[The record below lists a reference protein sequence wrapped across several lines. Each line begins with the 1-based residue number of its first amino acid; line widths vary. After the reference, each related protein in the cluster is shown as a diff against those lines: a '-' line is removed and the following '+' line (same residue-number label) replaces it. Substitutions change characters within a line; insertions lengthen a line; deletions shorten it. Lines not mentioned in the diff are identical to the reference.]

1 MKPKNRTLARDLI
14 DAALTADLTQNE
26 LKMFLVLFRQ
36 TICYSKK
43 SDPLRLSSLIH
54 YSHIRKDRLLPA
66 LQKLLQTGLFTRQ
79 PHPENEY
86 EYSIAEE
93 YLAPY
98 ADGFFA
104 PALRKNGSDFRPTE
118 AVSEKRTHTT
128 KTNTIFNPTT
138 TSLPYPETWNEQERR
153 SAAHILDGLNPDDA
167 RDCLLILSRSMK
179 ARAVPSPLGY
189 LHNLVKA
196 ARAGRLN
203 RSVLQKQAAPIPT
216 QTTPTPTQTAS
227 SSTANA
233 ATSTANTSTSEAITE
248 SVKRRLR
255 AIGEEI
261 RGLDTLFAFAGEPM
275 DSKTAAKR
283 AQLVAEYQHLR
294 DINTA

>member
-14 DAALTADLTQNE
+14 DAALTANLSQNE

-66 LQKLLQTGLFTRQ
+66 LQKLLQTGLFTRK

-98 ADGFFA
+98 IDGFFA
-104 PALRKNGSDFRPTE
+104 PALRKNGSDFRVTE
-118 AVSEKRTHTT
+118 AVSEKQTHTT
-128 KTNTIFNPTT
+128 KTNTFFNPTT
-138 TSLPYPETWNEQERR
+138 TSLPYPEIWNEQERR

-203 RSVLQKQAAPIPT
+203 RSVLQKQA
-216 QTTPTPTQTAS
+216 TPTPTQTAS
-227 SSTANA
+227 TASA
-233 ATSTANTSTSEAITE
+233 STSTATASASSTPPEAL
-248 SVKRRLR
+248 KQRLW
-255 AIGEEI
+255 AISEEI
-261 RGLDTLFAFAGEPM
+261 RSLDRLFAFAGEPM
-275 DSKTAAKR
+275 DSKTAAKK
-283 AQLVAEYQHLR
+283 AQLVAEYQRLLS
-294 DINTA
+294 T

>member
-66 LQKLLQTGLFTRQ
+66 LQRLLQTGLFTRQ

-216 QTTPTPTQTAS
+216 QTTPTQTTSTS
-227 SSTANA
+227 SANA
-233 ATSTANTSTSEAITE
+233 ATSTASASASSTPPEAL
-248 SVKRRLR
+248 KQRLW
-255 AIGEEI
+255 AISEEI
-261 RGLDTLFAFAGEPM
+261 RSLDRLFAFAGEPM

-283 AQLVAEYQHLR
+283 TQLVEEYTRLR
-294 DINTA
+294 QEHT

>member
-14 DAALTADLTQNE
+14 DAALAADLTQNE
-26 LKMFLVLFRQ
+26 LKIFLVLFRQ

-66 LQKLLQTGLFTRQ
+66 LQKLLQTGLFTRK
-79 PHPENEY
+79 PHPENEH

-98 ADGFFA
+98 VDGFFA

-118 AVSEKRTHTT
+118 AISEKQTHTT
-128 KTNTIFNPTT
+128 KTHTFFNSTT
-138 TSLPYPETWNEQERR
+138 TSLPYPENWNEQERR

-179 ARAVPSPLGY
+179 ARSVPSPLGY

-203 RSVLQKQAAPIPT
+203 RSVLQKQPV
-216 QTTPTPTQTAS
+216 PTPTQTAS
-227 SSTANA
+227 TASA
-233 ATSTANTSTSEAITE
+233 STSTASASASSTPPEDLKQRLWAI
-248 SVKRRLR
+248 S
-255 AIGEEI
+255 EEI
-261 RGLDTLFAFAGEPM
+261 RSLDRLFAFAGEPM
-275 DSKTAAKR
+275 DSKTAAKK
-283 AQLVAEYQHLR
+283 AQLVAEYQRLLA
-294 DINTA
+294 T

>member
-66 LQKLLQTGLFTRQ
+66 LQRLLQTGLFTRQ

-98 ADGFFA
+98 VDGFFA

-179 ARAVPSPLGY
+179 ARSVPSPLGY

-216 QTTPTPTQTAS
+216 PTQPASTA
-227 SSTANA
+227 TANA
-233 ATSTANTSTSEAITE
+233 ATPSASASSTPPEAL
-248 SVKRRLR
+248 KQRLW
-255 AIGEEI
+255 AISEEI
-261 RGLDTLFAFAGEPM
+261 RSLDRLFAFAGEPM
-275 DSKTAAKR
+275 DSKTAAKK
-283 AQLVAEYQHLR
+283 AQLVAEYQRLLS
-294 DINTA
+294 T

>member
-14 DAALTADLTQNE
+14 DAALAADLTQNE

-66 LQKLLQTGLFTRQ
+66 LQRLLQTGLFTRQ

-179 ARAVPSPLGY
+179 ARSVPSPLGY

-216 QTTPTPTQTAS
+216 PTQPASTA
-227 SSTANA
+227 TANA
-233 ATSTANTSTSEAITE
+233 ATPSASASSTPPEAL
-248 SVKRRLR
+248 KQRLW
-255 AIGEEI
+255 AISEEI
-261 RGLDTLFAFAGEPM
+261 RSLDRLFAFAGEPM
-275 DSKTAAKR
+275 DSKTAAKK
-283 AQLVAEYQHLR
+283 AQLVAEYQRLLS
-294 DINTA
+294 T

>member
-14 DAALTADLTQNE
+14 DAALTANLSQNE

-98 ADGFFA
+98 VDGFFA

-179 ARAVPSPLGY
+179 ARSVPSPLGY

-203 RSVLQKQAAPIPT
+203 RSVLQKQA
-216 QTTPTPTQTAS
+216 TPTPTQTV
-227 SSTANA
+227 T
-233 ATSTANTSTSEAITE
+233 TSTASLSTPTVTAPDSSTPPEAL
-248 SVKRRLR
+248 KQRLW
-255 AIGEEI
+255 AISEEI
-261 RGLDTLFAFAGEPM
+261 RSLDRLFAFAGEPM
-275 DSKTAAKR
+275 DSKTAAKK
-283 AQLVAEYQHLR
+283 AQLVAEYQRLLS
-294 DINTA
+294 T

>member
-14 DAALTADLTQNE
+14 DAALAADLTQNE

-66 LQKLLQTGLFTRQ
+66 LQKILQTGLFTRQ
-79 PHPENEY
+79 PHPENEH

-98 ADGFFA
+98 VDGFFA
-104 PALRKNGSDFRPTE
+104 PALRKNGSDFRPKE
-118 AVSEKRTHTT
+118 AVSEKRIHTT

-138 TSLPYPETWNEQERR
+138 TSLPYPENWNEQERR

-179 ARAVPSPLGY
+179 ARSVPSPLGY

-203 RSVLQKQAAPIPT
+203 RSVLQKQA
-216 QTTPTPTQTAS
+216 TPTPPQTAS
-227 SSTANA
+227 TASA
-233 ATSTANTSTSEAITE
+233 STSTATASASSTPPEAL
-248 SVKRRLR
+248 KQRLW
-255 AIGEEI
+255 AISEEI
-261 RGLDTLFAFAGEPM
+261 RSLDRLFAFAGEPM
-275 DSKTAAKR
+275 DSKTAAKK
-283 AQLVAEYQHLR
+283 AQLVAEYQRLLPS
-294 DINTA
+294 

>member
-14 DAALTADLTQNE
+14 DAALAADLTQNE

-66 LQKLLQTGLFTRQ
+66 LQKILQTGLFTRQ

-98 ADGFFA
+98 VDGFFA
-104 PALRKNGSDFRPTE
+104 PALRKNGSDFRPKE
-118 AVSEKRTHTT
+118 AVSEKRIHTT

-138 TSLPYPETWNEQERR
+138 TSLPYPENWNEQERR

-179 ARAVPSPLGY
+179 ARSVPSPLGY

-203 RSVLQKQAAPIPT
+203 RSVLQKQA
-216 QTTPTPTQTAS
+216 TPTPPQTAS
-227 SSTANA
+227 TASA
-233 ATSTANTSTSEAITE
+233 STSTATASASSTPPEAL
-248 SVKRRLR
+248 KQRLW
-255 AIGEEI
+255 AISEEI
-261 RGLDTLFAFAGEPM
+261 RSLDRLFAFAGEPM
-275 DSKTAAKR
+275 DSKTAAKK
-283 AQLVAEYQHLR
+283 AQLVAEYQRLLPS
-294 DINTA
+294 

>member
-14 DAALTADLTQNE
+14 DAALAADLTQNE

-66 LQKLLQTGLFTRQ
+66 LQKLLQTGLFTRK
-79 PHPENEY
+79 PHPENEH
-86 EYSIAEE
+86 EYSISEE

-98 ADGFFA
+98 VDGFFA

-179 ARAVPSPLGY
+179 ARSVPSPLGY

-216 QTTPTPTQTAS
+216 PTQPASTA
-227 SSTANA
+227 TANA
-233 ATSTANTSTSEAITE
+233 ATPSASASSTPPEAL
-248 SVKRRLR
+248 KQRLW
-255 AIGEEI
+255 AISEEI
-261 RGLDTLFAFAGEPM
+261 RSLDRLFAFAGEPM
-275 DSKTAAKR
+275 DSKTAAKK
-283 AQLVAEYQHLR
+283 AQLVAEYQRLLS
-294 DINTA
+294 T

>member
-14 DAALTADLTQNE
+14 DAALAADLTQNE

-66 LQKLLQTGLFTRQ
+66 LQRLLQTGLFTRQ

-98 ADGFFA
+98 VDGFFA

-179 ARAVPSPLGY
+179 ARSVPSPLGY

-216 QTTPTPTQTAS
+216 PTQPASTA
-227 SSTANA
+227 TANA
-233 ATSTANTSTSEAITE
+233 ATPSASASSTPPEAL
-248 SVKRRLR
+248 KQRLW
-255 AIGEEI
+255 AISEEI
-261 RGLDTLFAFAGEPM
+261 RSLDRLFAFVGEPM
-275 DSKTAAKR
+275 DSKTAAKK
-283 AQLVAEYQHLR
+283 AQLVAEYQRLLS
-294 DINTA
+294 T

>member
-66 LQKLLQTGLFTRQ
+66 LQRLLQTGLFTRQ

-98 ADGFFA
+98 VDGFFA

-179 ARAVPSPLGY
+179 ARSVPSPLGY

-216 QTTPTPTQTAS
+216 PTQPASTA
-227 SSTANA
+227 TANA
-233 ATSTANTSTSEAITE
+233 ATPSASASSTPPEAL
-248 SVKRRLR
+248 KQRLW
-255 AIGEEI
+255 AISEEI
-261 RGLDTLFAFAGEPM
+261 RSLDRLFAFAGEPM
-275 DSKTAAKR
+275 DSKTAAKK
-283 AQLVAEYQHLR
+283 AQLVAEYQRLLPS
-294 DINTA
+294 

>member
-14 DAALTADLTQNE
+14 DAALAADLTQNE
-26 LKMFLVLFRQ
+26 LKIFLVLFRQ

-66 LQKLLQTGLFTRQ
+66 LQKLLQTGLFTRK
-79 PHPENEY
+79 PHPENEH

-98 ADGFFA
+98 VDGFFA

-118 AVSEKRTHTT
+118 AISEKQTHTT
-128 KTNTIFNPTT
+128 KTHTFFNPTT
-138 TSLPYPETWNEQERR
+138 TSLPYPENWNEQERR

-167 RDCLLILSRSMK
+167 RDCLLILSRSMQ
-179 ARAVPSPLGY
+179 ARSVPSPLGY

-203 RSVLQKQAAPIPT
+203 RSVLQKQPV
-216 QTTPTPTQTAS
+216 PTPTQTVS
-227 SSTANA
+227 PSTASA
-233 ATSTANTSTSEAITE
+233 STSTASASASSTPPEDLKQRLWAI
-248 SVKRRLR
+248 S
-255 AIGEEI
+255 EEI
-261 RGLDTLFAFAGEPM
+261 RSLDRLFAFAGEPM
-275 DSKTAAKR
+275 DSKTAAKK
-283 AQLVAEYQHLR
+283 AQLVAEYQRLLA
-294 DINTA
+294 T

>member
-14 DAALTADLTQNE
+14 DAALAADLTQNE
-26 LKMFLVLFRQ
+26 LKIFLVLFRQ

-66 LQKLLQTGLFTRQ
+66 LQKLLQTGLFTRK
-79 PHPENEY
+79 PHPENEH

-98 ADGFFA
+98 VDGFFA

-118 AVSEKRTHTT
+118 AISEKQTHTT
-128 KTNTIFNPTT
+128 KTHTFFNPTT
-138 TSLPYPETWNEQERR
+138 TSLPYPENWNEQERR

-179 ARAVPSPLGY
+179 ARSVPSPLGY

-203 RSVLQKQAAPIPT
+203 RSVLQKQPV
-216 QTTPTPTQTAS
+216 PTPTQTAS
-227 SSTANA
+227 TASA
-233 ATSTANTSTSEAITE
+233 STSTASASASSTPPEDLKQRLWAI
-248 SVKRRLR
+248 S
-255 AIGEEI
+255 EEI
-261 RGLDTLFAFAGEPM
+261 RSLDRLFAFAGEPM
-275 DSKTAAKR
+275 DSKTAAKK
-283 AQLVAEYQHLR
+283 AQLVAEYQRLLA
-294 DINTA
+294 T

>member
-66 LQKLLQTGLFTRQ
+66 LQRLLQTGLFTRQ

-98 ADGFFA
+98 VDGFFA

-179 ARAVPSPLGY
+179 ARSVPSPLGY

-203 RSVLQKQAAPIPT
+203 RSVLQKQAAPIPR
-216 QTTPTPTQTAS
+216 PTQPASTA
-227 SSTANA
+227 TANA
-233 ATSTANTSTSEAITE
+233 ATPSASASSTPPEAL
-248 SVKRRLR
+248 KQRLW
-255 AIGEEI
+255 AISEEI
-261 RGLDTLFAFAGEPM
+261 RSLDRLFAFAGEPM
-275 DSKTAAKR
+275 DSKTAAKK
-283 AQLVAEYQHLR
+283 AQLVAEYQRLLS
-294 DINTA
+294 T

>member
-14 DAALTADLTQNE
+14 DAALAADLTQNE

-66 LQKLLQTGLFTRQ
+66 LQRLLQTGLFTRQ

-98 ADGFFA
+98 VDGFFA

-179 ARAVPSPLGY
+179 ARSVPSPLGY

-216 QTTPTPTQTAS
+216 PTQPASTA
-227 SSTANA
+227 TANA
-233 ATSTANTSTSEAITE
+233 ATPSASASSTPPEAL
-248 SVKRRLR
+248 KQRLW
-255 AIGEEI
+255 AISEEI
-261 RGLDTLFAFAGEPM
+261 RSLDRLFAFAGEPM
-275 DSKTAAKR
+275 DSKTAAKK
-283 AQLVAEYQHLR
+283 AQLVAEYQRLLS
-294 DINTA
+294 T

>member
-14 DAALTADLTQNE
+14 DAALAADLTQNE

-66 LQKLLQTGLFTRQ
+66 LQKILQTGLFTRQ

-98 ADGFFA
+98 VDGFFA
-104 PALRKNGSDFRPTE
+104 PALRKNGSDFRPKE
-118 AVSEKRTHTT
+118 AVSEKRIHTT

-138 TSLPYPETWNEQERR
+138 TSLPYPENWNEQERR

-167 RDCLLILSRSMK
+167 RDCLLILNRSMK
-179 ARAVPSPLGY
+179 ARSVPSPLGY

-203 RSVLQKQAAPIPT
+203 RSVLQKQPV
-216 QTTPTPTQTAS
+216 PTPTQTVS
-227 SSTANA
+227 PSTASA
-233 ATSTANTSTSEAITE
+233 STSTASASSTPPEDLKQRLWAI
-248 SVKRRLR
+248 S
-255 AIGEEI
+255 EEI
-261 RGLDTLFAFAGEPM
+261 RSLDRLFAFAGEPM
-275 DSKTAAKR
+275 DSKTAAKK
-283 AQLVAEYQHLR
+283 AQLVTEYQRLLA
-294 DINTA
+294 T

>member
-14 DAALTADLTQNE
+14 DAALAADLTQNE

-66 LQKLLQTGLFTRQ
+66 LQKLLQTGLFTRK
-79 PHPENEY
+79 PHPENEH

-98 ADGFFA
+98 IDGFFA

-118 AVSEKRTHTT
+118 AISEKQTHTT
-128 KTNTIFNPTT
+128 KTHTFFNPTT
-138 TSLPYPETWNEQERR
+138 TSLPYPENWNEQERR

-167 RDCLLILSRSMK
+167 RDCLLILSRSMQ
-179 ARAVPSPLGY
+179 ARSVPSPLGY

-203 RSVLQKQAAPIPT
+203 RSVLQKQPV
-216 QTTPTPTQTAS
+216 PTPTQTVS
-227 SSTANA
+227 PSTASA
-233 ATSTANTSTSEAITE
+233 STSTASASASSTPPEDLKQRLWAI
-248 SVKRRLR
+248 S
-255 AIGEEI
+255 EEI
-261 RGLDTLFAFAGEPM
+261 RSLDRLFAFAGEPM
-275 DSKTAAKR
+275 DSKTAAKK
-283 AQLVAEYQHLR
+283 AQLVAEYQRLLA
-294 DINTA
+294 T

>member
-66 LQKLLQTGLFTRQ
+66 LQRLLQTGLFTRQ
-79 PHPENEY
+79 PHPENEH

-118 AVSEKRTHTT
+118 KNTEKRTHTT
-128 KTNTIFNPTT
+128 KTHTIFNPTT

-179 ARAVPSPLGY
+179 ARSVPSPLGY

-216 QTTPTPTQTAS
+216 QTTSTS
-227 SSTANA
+227 SANA
-233 ATSTANTSTSEAITE
+233 ATSTASASASSTPPEAL
-248 SVKRRLR
+248 KQRLW
-255 AIGEEI
+255 AISEEI
-261 RGLDTLFAFAGEPM
+261 RSLDRLFAFAGEPM
-275 DSKTAAKR
+275 DSKTAAKK
-283 AQLVAEYQHLR
+283 AQLVAEYQRLLPS
-294 DINTA
+294 

>member
-14 DAALTADLTQNE
+14 DAALTANLSQNE

-79 PHPENEY
+79 PHPQNEH

-98 ADGFFA
+98 VDGFFA
-104 PALRKNGSDFRPTE
+104 PALRKNGSDSRPTE
-118 AVSEKRTHTT
+118 AISEKQTHTT
-128 KTNTIFNPTT
+128 KTHTIFNPTT
-138 TSLPYPETWNEQERR
+138 TSLPYPENWNEQERR

-203 RSVLQKQAAPIPT
+203 RSVLHKQAAS
-216 QTTPTPTQTAS
+216 TPTPTQPASTAS
-227 SSTANA
+227 AS
-233 ATSTANTSTSEAITE
+233 TSTASAADSTLPPEAL
-248 SVKRRLR
+248 KQRLW
-255 AIGEEI
+255 AISEEI
-261 RGLDTLFAFAGEPM
+261 RSLDRLFAFAGEPM
-275 DSKTAAKR
+275 DSKTAAKK
-283 AQLVAEYQHLR
+283 AQLVAEYQQLLS
-294 DINTA
+294 T

>member
-14 DAALTADLTQNE
+14 DAALTANLSQNE

-66 LQKLLQTGLFTRQ
+66 LQKLLQTGLFTRK
-79 PHPENEY
+79 PHPENEH

-98 ADGFFA
+98 VDGFFA

-118 AVSEKRTHTT
+118 AISEKRTHTT
-128 KTNTIFNPTT
+128 KTHTFFNPTT
-138 TSLPYPETWNEQERR
+138 TSLPYPENWNEQERR

-179 ARAVPSPLGY
+179 ARSVPSPLGY

-203 RSVLQKQAAPIPT
+203 RSVLQKQPVPT
-216 QTTPTPTQTAS
+216 ATQPASTAS
-227 SSTANA
+227 ASTP
-233 ATSTANTSTSEAITE
+233 TSTASASSTPPEDLKQRLWAI
-248 SVKRRLR
+248 S
-255 AIGEEI
+255 EEI
-261 RGLDTLFAFAGEPM
+261 RSLDRLFAFVGEPM
-275 DSKTAAKR
+275 DSKTAAKK
-283 AQLVAEYQHLR
+283 AQLVAEYQRLLA
-294 DINTA
+294 T

>member
-14 DAALTADLTQNE
+14 DAALAADLTQNE

-66 LQKLLQTGLFTRQ
+66 LQKLLQTGLFTRK
-79 PHPENEY
+79 PHPENEH
-86 EYSIAEE
+86 EYSISEE

-98 ADGFFA
+98 IDGFFA

-118 AVSEKRTHTT
+118 AISEKQIHTT

-138 TSLPYPETWNEQERR
+138 TSLPYPENWNEQERR

-179 ARAVPSPLGY
+179 ARSVPSPLGY

-203 RSVLQKQAAPIPT
+203 RSVLQKQPV
-216 QTTPTPTQTAS
+216 PTPTQTVS
-227 SSTANA
+227 PSTASA
-233 ATSTANTSTSEAITE
+233 STSTASASASSTPPEDLKQRLWAI
-248 SVKRRLR
+248 S
-255 AIGEEI
+255 EEI
-261 RGLDTLFAFAGEPM
+261 RSLDRLFAFAGEPM
-275 DSKTAAKR
+275 DSKTAAKK
-283 AQLVAEYQHLR
+283 AQLVAEYQRLLA
-294 DINTA
+294 T

>member
-14 DAALTADLTQNE
+14 DAALTANLSQNE

-79 PHPENEY
+79 PHPENEH

-98 ADGFFA
+98 VDGFFA
-104 PALRKNGSDFRPTE
+104 PALRKNGSDSRVTE
-118 AVSEKRTHTT
+118 AISEKQTHTT
-128 KTNTIFNPTT
+128 KTNTFFNPTT
-138 TSLPYPETWNEQERR
+138 TSLPYPENWNEQERR

-179 ARAVPSPLGY
+179 ARSVPSPLGY

-216 QTTPTPTQTAS
+216 PTTPTQTAS
-227 SSTANA
+227 ASTASTSTPTQTASASASSTPP
-233 ATSTANTSTSEAITE
+233 EDLKQRLWAI
-248 SVKRRLR
+248 S
-255 AIGEEI
+255 EEI
-261 RGLDTLFAFAGEPM
+261 RSLDRLFAFVGEPM
-275 DSKTAAKR
+275 DSKTAAKK
-283 AQLVAEYQHLR
+283 AQLVAEYQRLLPS
-294 DINTA
+294 

>member
-14 DAALTADLTQNE
+14 DAALTANLSQNE

-66 LQKLLQTGLFTRQ
+66 LQKLLQTGLFTRK
-79 PHPENEY
+79 PHLENEH

-98 ADGFFA
+98 VDGFFA
-104 PALRKNGSDFRPTE
+104 PALRKNGSDFRVTE
-118 AVSEKRTHTT
+118 AISEKQTHTT
-128 KTNTIFNPTT
+128 KTHTIFNPTT
-138 TSLPYPETWNEQERR
+138 TSLPYPENWNEQERR

-179 ARAVPSPLGY
+179 ARSVPSPLGY

-216 QTTPTPTQTAS
+216 PTQPASTA
-227 SSTANA
+227 TANA
-233 ATSTANTSTSEAITE
+233 ATPSASASSTPPEAL
-248 SVKRRLR
+248 KQRLW
-255 AIGEEI
+255 AISEEI
-261 RGLDTLFAFAGEPM
+261 RSLDRLFAFAGEPM
-275 DSKTAAKR
+275 DSKTAAKK
-283 AQLVAEYQHLR
+283 AQLVAEYQRLLS
-294 DINTA
+294 T

>member
-1 MKPKNRTLARDLI
+1 MKPKNRTLARNLI

-118 AVSEKRTHTT
+118 AISEKRTHTT
-128 KTNTIFNPTT
+128 KTNTFFNPTT
-138 TSLPYPETWNEQERR
+138 TSLPYPENWNEQERR

-179 ARAVPSPLGY
+179 ARSVPSPLGY

-203 RSVLQKQAAPIPT
+203 RSVLQKQA
-216 QTTPTPTQTAS
+216 TPTPTQTV
-227 SSTANA
+227 T
-233 ATSTANTSTSEAITE
+233 TSTASLSTPTVTAPDSSTPPESLKQRLWAI
-248 SVKRRLR
+248 S
-255 AIGEEI
+255 EEI
-261 RGLDTLFAFAGEPM
+261 RSLDRLFAFVGEPM
-275 DSKTAAKR
+275 DSKTAAKK
-283 AQLVAEYQHLR
+283 AQLVAEYQRLLS
-294 DINTA
+294 T

>member
-1 MKPKNRTLARDLI
+1 
-14 DAALTADLTQNE
+14 
-26 LKMFLVLFRQ
+26 MFLVLFRQ

-79 PHPENEY
+79 PHPENEH

-98 ADGFFA
+98 VDGFFA
-104 PALRKNGSDFRPTE
+104 PALRKNGSDSRPTE
-118 AVSEKRTHTT
+118 AISEKRTHTT
-128 KTNTIFNPTT
+128 KTNTFFNPTT
-138 TSLPYPETWNEQERR
+138 TSLPYPENWNEQERR

-179 ARAVPSPLGY
+179 ARVVPSPLGY

-216 QTTPTPTQTAS
+216 QTTPTQTTSTS
-227 SSTANA
+227 SANA
-233 ATSTANTSTSEAITE
+233 ATSTASASASSTPPESLKQRFWAI
-248 SVKRRLR
+248 S
-255 AIGEEI
+255 EEI
-261 RGLDTLFAFAGEPM
+261 RSLDRLFAFAGEPM

>member
-86 EYSIAEE
+86 EYSIAEK

-98 ADGFFA
+98 VDGFFA
-104 PALRKNGSDFRPTE
+104 PALRKNGSDSRPTE
-118 AVSEKRTHTT
+118 AISEKQIHTT
-128 KTNTIFNPTT
+128 KTNTFFNPTT

-167 RDCLLILSRSMK
+167 RDCLLILNRSMK
-179 ARAVPSPLGY
+179 ARSVPSPLGY

-203 RSVLQKQAAPIPT
+203 RSVLQKQPVPTPTPI
-216 QTTPTPTQTAS
+216 QTTASTSTPTQTAS
-227 SSTANA
+227 ASASSTPP
-233 ATSTANTSTSEAITE
+233 EAL
-248 SVKRRLR
+248 KQRLW
-255 AIGEEI
+255 AISEEI
-261 RGLDTLFAFAGEPM
+261 RSLDRLFAFAGEPM
-275 DSKTAAKR
+275 DSKTAAKK
-283 AQLVAEYQHLR
+283 AQLVAEYQRLLS
-294 DINTA
+294 T

>member
-14 DAALTADLTQNE
+14 DAALTANLSQNE

-79 PHPENEY
+79 PHPENEH

-98 ADGFFA
+98 VDGFFA
-104 PALRKNGSDFRPTE
+104 PALRKNGSDSRPTE

-128 KTNTIFNPTT
+128 KTNTFFNPTT
-138 TSLPYPETWNEQERR
+138 TSLPYPEIWNEQERR

-179 ARAVPSPLGY
+179 ARSVPSPLGY

-203 RSVLQKQAAPIPT
+203 RSVLQKQPVPT
-216 QTTPTPTQTAS
+216 ATQPASTAS
-227 SSTANA
+227 ASTP
-233 ATSTANTSTSEAITE
+233 TSTASASSTPPEDLKQRLWAI
-248 SVKRRLR
+248 S
-255 AIGEEI
+255 EEI
-261 RGLDTLFAFAGEPM
+261 RSLDRLFAFVGEPM
-275 DSKTAAKR
+275 DSKTAAKK
-283 AQLVAEYQHLR
+283 AQLVAEYQRLLA
-294 DINTA
+294 T

>member
-66 LQKLLQTGLFTRQ
+66 LQKILKIGLFTRQ
-79 PHPENEY
+79 PHPENEH

-98 ADGFFA
+98 VDGFFA
-104 PALRKNGSDFRPTE
+104 PALRKNGSDFRPKE
-118 AVSEKRTHTT
+118 AVSEKRIHTT

-138 TSLPYPETWNEQERR
+138 TSLPYPENWNEQERR

-179 ARAVPSPLGY
+179 ARSVPSPLGY

-203 RSVLQKQAAPIPT
+203 RSVLQKQPVP
-216 QTTPTPTQTAS
+216 TPTPIQT
-227 SSTANA
+227 
-233 ATSTANTSTSEAITE
+233 TANTSTPIQTASASASSTLPEAL
-248 SVKRRLR
+248 KQRLW
-255 AIGEEI
+255 AISEEI
-261 RGLDTLFAFAGEPM
+261 RSLDRLFAFAGEPM
-275 DSKTAAKR
+275 DSKTAAKK
-283 AQLVAEYQHLR
+283 AQLVAEYQRLLPS
-294 DINTA
+294 

>member
-14 DAALTADLTQNE
+14 DAALTANLSQNE

-66 LQKLLQTGLFTRQ
+66 LQKLLQTGLFTRK
-79 PHPENEY
+79 PHPENEH

-98 ADGFFA
+98 VDGFFA

-118 AVSEKRTHTT
+118 AISEKQTHTT
-128 KTNTIFNPTT
+128 KTHTFFNPTT
-138 TSLPYPETWNEQERR
+138 TSLPYPENWNEQERR

-179 ARAVPSPLGY
+179 ARSVPSPLGY

-216 QTTPTPTQTAS
+216 PTQPASTA
-227 SSTANA
+227 TANA
-233 ATSTANTSTSEAITE
+233 ATPSASASSTPPEAL
-248 SVKRRLR
+248 KQRLW
-255 AIGEEI
+255 AISEEI
-261 RGLDTLFAFAGEPM
+261 RSLDRLFAFAGEPM
-275 DSKTAAKR
+275 DSKTAAKK
-283 AQLVAEYQHLR
+283 AQLVAEYQRLLS
-294 DINTA
+294 T

>member
-14 DAALTADLTQNE
+14 DAALAADLTQNE

-66 LQKLLQTGLFTRQ
+66 LQKILQTGLFTRQ
-79 PHPENEY
+79 PHPENEH

-98 ADGFFA
+98 VDGFFA
-104 PALRKNGSDFRPTE
+104 PALRKNGSDFRPKE
-118 AVSEKRTHTT
+118 AVSEKRIHTT

-138 TSLPYPETWNEQERR
+138 TSLPYPENWNEQERR

-179 ARAVPSPLGY
+179 ARSVPSPLGY

-203 RSVLQKQAAPIPT
+203 RSVLQKQPV
-216 QTTPTPTQTAS
+216 PTPTQTVS
-227 SSTANA
+227 PSTASA
-233 ATSTANTSTSEAITE
+233 STSTASASASSTPPEDLKQRLWAI
-248 SVKRRLR
+248 S
-255 AIGEEI
+255 EEI
-261 RGLDTLFAFAGEPM
+261 RSLDRLFAFAGEPM
-275 DSKTAAKR
+275 DSKTAAKK
-283 AQLVAEYQHLR
+283 AQLVAEYQRLLA
-294 DINTA
+294 T

>member
-1 MKPKNRTLARDLI
+1 M
-14 DAALTADLTQNE
+14 
-26 LKMFLVLFRQ
+26 
-36 TICYSKK
+36 
-43 SDPLRLSSLIH
+43 
-54 YSHIRKDRLLPA
+54 LPA
-66 LQKLLQTGLFTRQ
+66 LQKILKIGLFTRQ

-98 ADGFFA
+98 VDGFFA

-118 AVSEKRTHTT
+118 AVSEKRIHTT

-138 TSLPYPETWNEQERR
+138 TSLPYPENWNEQERR

-203 RSVLQKQAAPIPT
+203 RSVLQKQVVPT
-216 QTTPTPTQTAS
+216 PTTPTPTQPASTAS
-227 SSTANA
+227 ANA
-233 ATSTANTSTSEAITE
+233 ATPSASTSTSEAITE
-248 SVKRRLR
+248 SVKQRLR

>member
-98 ADGFFA
+98 VDGFFA

-179 ARAVPSPLGY
+179 ARSVPSPLGY

-216 QTTPTPTQTAS
+216 PTQPASTA
-227 SSTANA
+227 TANA
-233 ATSTANTSTSEAITE
+233 ATPSASASSTPPEAL
-248 SVKRRLR
+248 KQRLW
-255 AIGEEI
+255 AISEEI
-261 RGLDTLFAFAGEPM
+261 RSLDRLFAFAGEPM
-275 DSKTAAKR
+275 DSKTAAKK
-283 AQLVAEYQHLR
+283 AQLVAEYQRLLS
-294 DINTA
+294 T

>member
-14 DAALTADLTQNE
+14 DAALAADLTQNE
-26 LKMFLVLFRQ
+26 LKIFLVLFRQ

-66 LQKLLQTGLFTRQ
+66 LQKLLQTGLFTRK
-79 PHPENEY
+79 PHPENEH

-98 ADGFFA
+98 VDGFFA
-104 PALRKNGSDFRPTE
+104 PALRKNGSDFRVTE
-118 AVSEKRTHTT
+118 VVSEKQTHTT
-128 KTNTIFNPTT
+128 KTNTFFNPTT
-138 TSLPYPETWNEQERR
+138 TSLPYPENWNEQERR

-167 RDCLLILSRSMK
+167 RDCLLILSRSMQ
-179 ARAVPSPLGY
+179 ARSVPSPLGY

-203 RSVLQKQAAPIPT
+203 RSVLQKQPV
-216 QTTPTPTQTAS
+216 PTPTQTAS
-227 SSTANA
+227 TSSANA
-233 ATSTANTSTSEAITE
+233 ATSTASASASSTPPEDLKQRLWAI
-248 SVKRRLR
+248 S
-255 AIGEEI
+255 EEI
-261 RGLDTLFAFAGEPM
+261 RSLDRLFAFAGEPM
-275 DSKTAAKR
+275 DSKTAAKK
-283 AQLVAEYQHLR
+283 AQLVAEYQRLLA
-294 DINTA
+294 T

>member
-14 DAALTADLTQNE
+14 DAALTANLSQNE

-79 PHPENEY
+79 PHPQNEH

-98 ADGFFA
+98 VDGFFA

-118 AVSEKRTHTT
+118 AISEKRTHTT
-128 KTNTIFNPTT
+128 KTNTFFNPTT
-138 TSLPYPETWNEQERR
+138 TSLPYPENWNEQERR

-167 RDCLLILSRSMK
+167 RDCLLILSRSMQ
-179 ARAVPSPLGY
+179 ARSVPSPLGY

-216 QTTPTPTQTAS
+216 PTTPTQTAS
-227 SSTANA
+227 A
-233 ATSTANTSTSEAITE
+233 STANTSTPIQTASASASSTLPEAL
-248 SVKRRLR
+248 KQRLW
-255 AIGEEI
+255 AISEEI
-261 RGLDTLFAFAGEPM
+261 RSLDRLFAFAGEPM
-275 DSKTAAKR
+275 DSKTAAKK
-283 AQLVAEYQHLR
+283 AQLVAEYQRLLPS
-294 DINTA
+294 

>member
-14 DAALTADLTQNE
+14 DAALAADLTQNE

-66 LQKLLQTGLFTRQ
+66 LQKLLQTGLFTRK
-79 PHPENEY
+79 PHPENEH

-98 ADGFFA
+98 VDGFFA

-118 AVSEKRTHTT
+118 AISEKQTHTT
-128 KTNTIFNPTT
+128 KTHTFFNPTT
-138 TSLPYPETWNEQERR
+138 TSLPYPENWNEQERR

-167 RDCLLILSRSMK
+167 RDCLLILSRSMQ
-179 ARAVPSPLGY
+179 ARSVPSPLGY

-203 RSVLQKQAAPIPT
+203 RSVLQKQPV
-216 QTTPTPTQTAS
+216 PTPTQTVS
-227 SSTANA
+227 PSTASA
-233 ATSTANTSTSEAITE
+233 STSTASASASSTPPEDLKQRLWAI
-248 SVKRRLR
+248 S
-255 AIGEEI
+255 EEI
-261 RGLDTLFAFAGEPM
+261 RSLDRLFAFAGEPM
-275 DSKTAAKR
+275 DSKTAAKK
-283 AQLVAEYQHLR
+283 AQLVAEYQRLLA
-294 DINTA
+294 T

>member
-14 DAALTADLTQNE
+14 DAALTANLSQNE

-66 LQKLLQTGLFTRQ
+66 LQKLLQTGLFTRK

-98 ADGFFA
+98 IDGFFA
-104 PALRKNGSDFRPTE
+104 PALRKNGSDFRVTE
-118 AVSEKRTHTT
+118 AVSEKQTHTT
-128 KTNTIFNPTT
+128 KTNTFFNPTT
-138 TSLPYPETWNEQERR
+138 TSLPYPEIWNEQERR

-203 RSVLQKQAAPIPT
+203 RSVLQKQA
-216 QTTPTPTQTAS
+216 TPTPTQTAS
-227 SSTANA
+227 TASA
-233 ATSTANTSTSEAITE
+233 STSTATASASSTPPEAL
-248 SVKRRLR
+248 KQRLW
-255 AIGEEI
+255 AISEEI
-261 RGLDTLFAFAGEPM
+261 RSLDRLFAFAGEPM
-275 DSKTAAKR
+275 DSKTAAKK
-283 AQLVAEYQHLR
+283 AQLVAEYQRLLPS
-294 DINTA
+294 

>member
-79 PHPENEY
+79 PHPENEH
-86 EYSIAEE
+86 EYSISEE

-138 TSLPYPETWNEQERR
+138 TSLPYPENWNEQERR

-179 ARAVPSPLGY
+179 ARSVPSPLGY

-196 ARAGRLN
+196 ARAGRL
-203 RSVLQKQAAPIPT
+203 SGIP
-216 QTTPTPTQTAS
+216 ALARHKHS
-227 SSTANA
+227 LNIYSF
-233 ATSTANTSTSEAITE
+233 
-248 SVKRRLR
+248 K
-255 AIGEEI
+255 
-261 RGLDTLFAFAGEPM
+261 FA
-275 DSKTAAKR
+275 
-283 AQLVAEYQHLR
+283 
-294 DINTA
+294 